1 MVKVLNLSSIQ
12 SREVLFSL
20 WHNVLEV
27 NRIQA
32 YNSKVTQNQWGI
44 DRWTQIAYGA
54 LLLLITVL
62 AVAYYI

>member
-1 MVKVLNLSSIQ
+1 MVKVLNLSNIQ
-12 SREVLFSL
+12 FREVLFSL
-20 WHNVLEV
+20 WHDILEV

-44 DRWTQIAYGA
+44 DKWTQIAYGA

-62 AVAYYI
+62 AVA

>member
-44 DRWTQIAYGA
+44 DKWTQIVYGA
-54 LLLLITVL
+54 LLL
-62 AVAYYI
+62 

>member
-44 DRWTQIAYGA
+44 DKWTQIAYGA
-54 LLLLITVL
+54 LL
-62 AVAYYI
+62 Y

>member
-27 NRIQA
+27 YRIQA

-44 DRWTQIAYGA
+44 DKWTQIGYGA
-54 LLLLITVL
+54 LPLLITVL

>member
-20 WHNVLEV
+20 WHDVLEV
-27 NRIQA
+27 NRIQE

-44 DRWTQIAYGA
+44 DKWTQIVYGA

-62 AVAYYI
+62 AVA

>member
-20 WHNVLEV
+20 WHDVLAV

-32 YNSKVTQNQWGI
+32 YNSKVTQNRRGT
-44 DRWTQIAYGA
+44 DKWTQIAYGA

-62 AVAYYI
+62 AVA